1 MKFAERILI
10 KAVIA
15 QFIFLL
21 LAQFLFHRFGVL
33 PELKGVT
40 KYEGIGKMDHS
51 DMLEV
56 FRGSKGR

>member
-10 KAVIA
+10 KAAVA

-21 LAQFLFHRFGVL
+21 IAQIFIHRFGIL
-33 PELKGVT
+33 PELKT
-40 KYEGIGKMDHS
+40 ITQYEGTGKMNHS

-56 FRGSKGR
+56 FREK